1 MISPNLCIRCKG
13 KLLCGLSYC
22 QILRKYSEQ
31 SRAVAEIKGNRFTG
45 SSPPSIFVSWGNY
58 PNVQIAPLSPTAVM
72 DSALFDSPE
81 KWFGLP
87 QEQIVSF
94 REQLL
99 RSNKRI
105 NVNAASKPS
114 YDLFEMQQLVM
125 AAKPTAIDVQLER
138 KPVPFL
144 SFHESVAP
152 LGPSAPLVKMR
163 LEENPKINRKV
174 DKAVADTDLKSN
186 DALIFLYDAGFP
198 ISTLQK
204 LLSAGTLGI
213 GKNRKFVPTRFSIT
227 AVDTNIGTELIEEIK
242 NFQQIGEIQFF
253 SSEYLGNR
261 FFILL
266 IPAAWAF
273 ENLEAWVPGSMWYQE
288 KDPSKIAIMQDH
300 EFYDGRTDYAANVEG
315 AYYSARLAVCEY
327 LKKIKRQ
334 AAVLVFRE
342 ITPEYNIGLGVW
354 VIRETVRNAL
364 SKKPLTFSDLELA
377 LALVERKLQTPFKL
391 WKKESKLLDFL
402 QHQRRLSDF

>member
-1 MISPNLCIRCKG
+1 MISPELCIRCKG

-22 QILRKYSEQ
+22 QILRKYGEQ
-31 SRAVAEIKGNRFTG
+31 SRVVAEIKGNRFTG

-58 PNVQIAPLSPTAVM
+58 PNVQIAPLSPTTVM
-72 DSALFDSPE
+72 DSSLFDSPE

-87 QEQIVSF
+87 PEQIVSF

-152 LGPSAPLVKMR
+152 LGPSAPLVEMH

-174 DKAVADTDLKSN
+174 DKAVADTDLKAN
-186 DALIFLYDAGFP
+186 DALFFLYDAGFP

-213 GKNRKFVPTRFSIT
+213 GKNRKFVPTRWSIVATDSNISQHLVEEKVKQHQQISEFQLFHSNYLDNDFWVLLAPSVWGFEQLECWLPGATWAQNAKEASIT
-227 AVDTNIGTELIEEIK
+227 
-242 NFQQIGEIQFF
+242 
-253 SSEYLGNR
+253 
-261 FFILL
+261 
-266 IPAAWAF
+266 
-273 ENLEAWVPGSMWYQE
+273 
-288 KDPSKIAIMQDH
+288 QDH
-300 EFYDGRTDYAANVEG
+300 EFFEGRKDYASNVEG
-315 AYYSARLAVCEY
+315 AYYSARLAVAEH
-327 LKKIKRQ
+327 LAAKKRQ
-334 AAVLVFRE
+334 AAAIVFRE
-342 ITPEYNIGLGVW
+342 IGEGYSIPLGVW
-354 VIRETVRNAL
+354 QIRENVRNAL
-364 SKKPLTFSDLELA
+364 QQKPISFSSLPLALSFLSKKLRIPI
-377 LALVERKLQTPFKL
+377 RRY
-391 WKKESKLLDFL
+391 KKESALLDRL
-402 QHQRRLSDF
+402 LHQRTLPQFS